1 MRKLFPVLLFLGAS
15 VSGYSQVV
23 ISDVASSGQTYQT
36 KDTATAVVT
45 YKYRY
50 VMDTTQPDN
59 PVVNDVV
66 LLLGKDKSRYAYKGQ
81 SGVAP
86 RPVNITTTVSGGM
99 VVANV
104 PANAATGTAPAANK
118 GQSMFMTTG
127 NIFKDLG
134 NDLFSMVEY
143 AGGKFFSV
151 EQKIPVINW
160 AIDAETKEIGGL
172 QCQKATGRFKG
183 RDYTAWF
190 CSQLPYSNGPW
201 KLGGLPGLILEAYD
215 TNKEVWFSF
224 VSIENTLPVTAGV
237 GIPEAALHTTAKE
250 FEQYKEALKRDSQAN
265 AGSTVAGSIT
275 VTGVLR
281 GGTFSA
287 NGKPVKPRQ
296 NNNPVEKDDQENK
309 KNN

>member
-1 MRKLFPVLLFLGAS
+1 MRRLIPVLLFLALS
-15 VSGYSQVV
+15 VAGYSQVV
-23 ISDVASSGQTYQT
+23 VDVASGGQMYQS
-36 KDTATAVVT
+36 KDTATSVVT

-81 SGVAP
+81 AITGL
-86 RPVNITTTVSGGM
+86 RPLNVTTTVSDGM
-99 VVANV
+99 VVASA
-104 PANAATGTAPAANK
+104 PARGSGNAAGAANP
-118 GQSMFMTTG
+118 GQSMFMITG

-134 NDLFSMVEY
+134 TDLFSIVEY

-215 TNKEVWFSF
+215 TKKEVWFSF
-224 VSIENTLPVTAGV
+224 ESFENSLPVTAGI
-237 GIPEAALHTTAKE
+237 GIPETALHTSAKE

-265 AGSTVAGSIT
+265 AGSRMSGNIT
-275 VTGVLR
+275 VTGVMMGRTL
-281 GGTFSA
+281 GA

-296 NNNPVEKDDQENK
+296 NNNPVEKED
-309 KNN
+309 